1 LNKRA
6 LVTVLVGLALLLIA
20 ATIRSGWLYL
30 VSSVLFA
37 LVIIGLLSGRLATRK
52 LVVSREAP
60 AEVFEGEPFDVRL
73 RVANTGRTGR
83 HLVSFKDTQFQGKG
97 RGGFFSKVREQR
109 KQFKEFL
116 RTGKAPAVLP
126 NVRDDRI
133 KMVTIE
139 DLPGGSQV
147 NTEYEV
153 RAPKRGVYGPVAIT
167 ISSGGTFGST
177 ETRRTSEAGGVT
189 TVFPRI
195 FPIESFQFDPRASLA
210 PVEPIE
216 WSRKGI
222 GQDYY
227 GTREY
232 FRGDSLRHIHWR
244 SSARQGKLIVKEYE
258 QDLKPSVALAVAL
271 WAPAR
276 GDDVHNSLE
285 DGLRAAASITSF
297 HESMGG
303 LPLLVLPR
311 GDSFAPFEAP
321 TLFRCLEALAAYE
334 PPPRGN
340 MAQALV
346 AIVETALEAMLP
358 GSALVL
364 VTNAP
369 GEQVAVALDSFARVA
384 AGSVVL
390 VLDESYGPG
399 RKGEPLDEP
408 PWLAGFAGLNLNVY
422 AVVSSMEIGKCLNDP
437 LSITGS

>member
-1 LNKRA
+1 
-6 LVTVLVGLALLLIA
+6 
-20 ATIRSGWLYL
+20 
-30 VSSVLFA
+30 
-37 LVIIGLLSGRLATRK
+37 
-52 LVVSREAP
+52 
-60 AEVFEGEPFDVRL
+60 
-73 RVANTGRTGR
+73 
-83 HLVSFKDTQFQGKG
+83 
-97 RGGFFSKVREQR
+97 
-109 KQFKEFL
+109 
-116 RTGKAPAVLP
+116 
-126 NVRDDRI
+126 
-133 KMVTIE
+133 
-139 DLPGGSQV
+139 
-147 NTEYEV
+147 
-153 RAPKRGVYGPVAIT
+153 
-167 ISSGGTFGST
+167 
-177 ETRRTSEAGGVT
+177 
-189 TVFPRI
+189 
-195 FPIESFQFDPRASLA
+195 
-210 PVEPIE
+210 
-216 WSRKGI
+216 
-222 GQDYY
+222 
-227 GTREY
+227 
-232 FRGDSLRHIHWR
+232 
-244 SSARQGKLIVKEYE
+244 
-258 QDLKPSVALAVAL
+258 
-271 WAPAR
+271 
-276 GDDVHNSLE
+276 
-285 DGLRAAASITSF
+285 LRAAASITSF